1 VIQASAS
8 SLHWDCQEPSPQEEA
23 DVYSHPSTAPT
34 PRPLSKVPPCP
45 AQELAPDQRQ
55 RLAVDALAGTQPIAR
70 LAHEHEVSRKFVYQQ
85 ADKAQQ
91 ALDQAFAPDPGEDR
105 VLFHLPVTKAWLRQL
120 TLGLVLICHSSL
132 RGVHELLR
140 DVFDHPLSLGAIHD
154 ILHRAVPAARAHND
168 RQDLCHVRIGAH
180 DEIFQAGQPVLVGCD
195 ADSTYCYLLSQEE
208 QRDAD
213 TWAIRL
219 WELADRGLC
228 PEGTVADG
236 GTALRAGQA
245 LAWPGIPCRGDVF
258 HPFYE
263 EVGPLLRCLESAAY
277 KAIEVRSKLEKQL
290 ATPGK
295 RRDRQKGSLVQRLWR
310 ARQAEAQAI
319 ALADDVALLARWLRQ
334 DVLAVSGPSYETRR
348 ELYDFV
354 VSELR
359 ARQDACPH
367 RLGPVCTALENQRDN
382 LLAFAAQLDRDLA
395 AVAAEYEVDVAWVRE
410 ALAVQGLSPRDVRRG
425 PREAALRQG
434 LRGRCHAVR
443 EAVAAVAASVVRAS
457 SVVENVNGRL
467 RNYFFLRRQLGPDYL
482 ALLQFFL
489 NHRRFLRSERPERA
503 GKSPSELLTGQEH
516 GHWLELLGS
525 TRFKRA

>member
-1 VIQASAS
+1 MCILSPAPANATPAPATVSAAK
-8 SLHWDCQEPSPQEEA
+8 DP
-23 DVYSHPSTAPT
+23 APAN
-34 PRPLSKVPPCP
+34 RCA
-45 AQELAPDQRQ
+45 AQGLAPDQRQ
-55 RLAVDALAGTQPIAR
+55 QLAVAALAGTQPVSR
-70 LAHEHEVSRKFVYQQ
+70 LATDHDVSRKFVYRQ
-85 ADKAQQ
+85 ADKARH
-91 ALDQAFAPDPGEDR
+91 ALDQAFAPLPAPER
-105 VLFHLPVTKAWLRQL
+105 VLFHLPVTTAWLQQL

-132 RGVHELLR
+132 RGAHELLR
-140 DVFDHPLSLGAIHD
+140 DLFDCPLSLGTLHD
-154 ILHRAVPAARAHND
+154 IVHRVVPLARAHNV
-168 RQDLCHVRIGAH
+168 RQDLARVRIGAH
-180 DEIFQAGQPVLVGCD
+180 DEIFQAGRPVLVGCD

-213 TWAIRL
+213 TWAVRL
-219 WELADRGLC
+219 WELAERGLR
-228 PEGTVADG
+228 PEATVADG
-236 GTALRAGQA
+236 GTGLRAGQA
-245 LAWPGIPCRGDVF
+245 LALPGLCCRGDVF

-263 EVGPLLRCLESAAY
+263 EVGPLLRSLESAAY
-277 KAIEVRSKLEKQL
+277 KAIEARSQLEKQL
-290 ATPGK
+290 ATPGQ
-295 RRDRQKGSLVQRLWR
+295 RRDRQKWSLVHQLWR

-319 ALADDVALLARWLRQ
+319 ALADDVAVLARWLRE
-334 DVLAVSGPSYETRR
+334 DVLAVSGLSYDTRR

-359 ARQDACPH
+359 ARQNACRH
-367 RLGPVCTALENQRDN
+367 RLRPVCVALANQRDN

-395 AVAAEYEVDVAWVRE
+395 AVAAEYQVGIAWVRE
-410 ALAVQGLSPRDVRRG
+410 ALAVQVLSRRDVRRG
-425 PREAALRQG
+425 PREAALQQA

-443 EAVAAVAASVVRAS
+443 QAVAAVAAAVVRAS

-482 ALLQFFL
+482 ALLQCFL